1 MKMISWINK
10 VIGKFYKCLKK
21 KQPLKAKKEIVL
33 GGEGTKQQKKERVGE
48 EGKRKESQLP
58 PVYSQGT
65 DIVLSLGSP
74 LVVMY
79 ILSVLVR
86 VLQRGEQGAYIK
98 RDNIPYNKNKKNQ
111 LT

>member
-1 MKMISWINK
+1 MEGQKEGGRK
-10 VIGKFYKCLKK
+10 VRQG
-21 KQPLKAKKEIVL
+21 
-33 GGEGTKQQKKERVGE
+33 
-48 EGKRKESQLP
+48 GKRKEGKKEREKQASWP

-79 ILSVLVR
+79 ILTVLVR

-98 RDNIPYNKNKKNQ
+98 RDNIPYNKNKRISSHDYRESKIHKVGRQ
-111 LT
+111 AVGPQRTMPSALV

>member
-1 MKMISWINK
+1 MEGQKEGGRK
-10 VIGKFYKCLKK
+10 VRQG
-21 KQPLKAKKEIVL
+21 
-33 GGEGTKQQKKERVGE
+33 
-48 EGKRKESQLP
+48 GKREGREERKRKASHLP

-86 VLQRGEQGAYIK
+86 VLQRGGQRAYIK